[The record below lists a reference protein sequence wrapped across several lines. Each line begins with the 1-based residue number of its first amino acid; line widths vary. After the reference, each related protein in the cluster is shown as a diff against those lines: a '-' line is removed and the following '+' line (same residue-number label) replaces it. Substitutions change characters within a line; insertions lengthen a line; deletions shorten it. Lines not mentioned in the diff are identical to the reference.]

1 MSLNLPPSSSSQ
13 SSSSSPS
20 TRRQFLATA
29 ATFGSVLILPHGLRG
44 QGTRSPN
51 ERLRIAQV
59 GVGGRGGAAL
69 SGLADEQFVA
79 LCDVDEKRSRAGIAS
94 GKKAGPDTDRLKDA
108 KWFKDF
114 RVMFEQMAD
123 KIDAV
128 AIATPDHMHFPI
140 AMAAIAA
147 KKHVYVEKP
156 MCRCLTEVR
165 RLHAAAKAA
174 GVVTQMGNQGRTAE
188 GIRLAREWVQAGLIG
203 EVHTVHTWTDRP
215 RTPWFYPADFDPD
228 ANPKETPVPATL
240 DWDLWLGV
248 APPRP
253 YRPELVPSFWRG
265 FTDYGTGSLG
275 DMGCHQ
281 LDAPFYALDLGSPSS
296 VEAATTKQYP
306 KTFPA
311 STAVTW
317 KFPARGGRGP
327 VEMKWFD
334 GTMKPPLP
342 VPGFKLSES
351 GGSLFYGTKGIMSVT
366 SHSGSCRLL
375 PEERMQAMAG
385 ALPSKSIPRI
395 VGGPFPEWAAAIRGG
410 PKCGSNF
417 DYAAGLTEVVLLG
430 VAAQRTQ
437 ARLEWDATSSRFPNR
452 PDCDVFAGP
461 GYDYRAGWGV

>member
-1 MSLNLPPSSSSQ
+1 MNPQASLSNMPSSTDSSN
-13 SSSSSPS
+13 P
-20 TRRQFLATA
+20 TRRRFLAA
-29 ATFGSVLILPHGLRG
+29 SGAFGSVLILPRGLRG
-44 QGTRSPN
+44 QGARSPN
-51 ERLRIAQV
+51 DRIRLAQV

-79 LCDVDEKRSRAGIAS
+79 LCDVDDKRSRAGAAS
-94 GKKAGPDTDRLKDA
+94 GRKGSPQADRLKDA
-108 KWFKDF
+108 RWFKDF
-114 RVMFEQMAD
+114 RVMFEQMED
-123 KIDAV
+123 QIDAV

-140 AMAAIAA
+140 AMAAIAR

-174 GVVTQMGNQGRTAE
+174 GVVTQMGNQGRAAE

-215 RTPWFYPADFDPD
+215 RTPWFYPAEFDPD
-228 ANPKETPVPATL
+228 ANPKDTPVPATL

-248 APPRP
+248 APSRP
-253 YRPELVPSFWRG
+253 YRPEFVPSYWRG
-265 FTDYGTGSLG
+265 FSDYGTGSLG

-281 LDAPFYALDLGSPSS
+281 LDAPFYALDLGSPTS

-317 KFPARGGRGP
+317 KFPARGARGP

-351 GGSLFYGTKGIMSVT
+351 GGSIFYGTKGIMGVT
-366 SHSGSCRLL
+366 SHSASCRLL
-375 PEERMQAMAG
+375 PEDRMQAMTG
-385 ALPSKSIPRI
+385 ALPSKTIPR
-395 VGGPFPEWAAAIRGG
+395 VAGGPFAEWAAAIRGG

-417 DYAAGLTEVVLLG
+417 DYAAGLTEIVLLG
-430 VAAQRTQ
+430 VAAQRAQ
-437 ARLEWDATSSRFPNR
+437 ARLDWDSAAGRFPNR
-452 PDCDVFAGP
+452 PDCDVLAGP
-461 GYDYRAGWGV
+461 GYDYRAGFGV